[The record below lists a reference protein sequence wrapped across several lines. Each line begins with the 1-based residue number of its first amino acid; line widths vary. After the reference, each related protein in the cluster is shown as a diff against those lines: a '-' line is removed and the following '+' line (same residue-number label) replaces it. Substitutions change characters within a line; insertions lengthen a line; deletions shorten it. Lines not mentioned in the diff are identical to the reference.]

1 MEALIYGY
9 LRDDLADGHGK
20 ELEAAMSSLARAEGL
35 CFAAT
40 FHESTG
46 GDGTAFAELTA
57 ELKRADAHHVVV
69 PSLDHF
75 AGQTIPRD
83 ILIAKLAQ
91 EAAAQVWTVD
101 S

>member
-9 LRDDLADGHGK
+9 LRDDLADGQCK
-20 ELEAAMSSLARAEGL
+20 ELEAAMSSLARDEGL

-46 GDGTAFAELTA
+46 GDGAAFAELTA

-69 PSLDHF
+69 PSLEHL

-83 ILIAKLAQ
+83 VLLAKLVD
-91 EAAAQVWTVD
+91 EAAAQVWTVN

>member
-9 LRDDLADGHGK
+9 LRDDLAEGHGD
-20 ELEAAMSSLARAEGL
+20 ELEAALRARARAEGI

-40 FHESTG
+40 FHESTP
-46 GDGTAFAELTA
+46 GDGTAFAELTQ

-69 PSLDHF
+69 PSLDHL

-83 ILIAKLAQ
+83 LLLAKLASDA
-91 EAAAQVWTVD
+91 EATVWTLQT
-101 S
+101 